1 MCILHR
7 QLEIFLPIRTL
18 FGQGRVAKT
27 RFDPMRVALRVNAC
41 YLHIIEVLVAA
52 IDSRPSVPSAIGLA
66 SA

>member
-7 QLEIFLPIRTL
+7 QLEIFFPIRTL

-41 YLHIIEVLVAA
+41 YLHIIELLVARDRFAAERA
-52 IDSRPSVPSAIGLA
+52 IRDRLS
-66 SA
+66 